1 MKPGRKLTRRL
12 SACLLLL
19 ALCGCG
25 SSKHPSDERLI
36 ENFRAHKAEFDQLL
50 RTFLADRGLT
60 RVAED
65 FTRPDNAGV
74 VGVSAESLKAYRRLF
89 DRLGLKGGVEGPEP
103 KEIVLFY
110 ASTQGL
116 GVSGSSKGY
125 AYCKER
131 PPRLADDLD
140 AYRPTDKES
149 FTVFRHL
156 EGNWY
161 LYYNHRD

>member
-12 SACLLLL
+12 LASLLLL
-19 ALCGCG
+19 ALCGC
-25 SSKHPSDERLI
+25 SSSEHPSDEKLI

-65 FTRPDNAGV
+65 FTRPEDAAS
-74 VGVSAESLKAYRRLF
+74 VGVSAEGLKAYRRLF

-103 KEIVLFY
+103 KDLVLFY
-110 ASTQGL
+110 ASTQEL

-140 AYRPTDKES
+140 AYRPPDKGS

-161 LYYNHRD
+161 LYFDYED